1 MEELFNITNCYQ
13 DDNYYY
19 FFRALNKR
27 DMTGIRNKSILDD
40 AGHINKIITD
50 SKFYNHTDRYNEES
64 SLTLEEMFNHIKTH
78 YDKDT
83 NCISLSSDAN
93 VCLTYGRSDYEDKY
107 IIVKVP
113 KNELGSTTF
122 NAGKYMFTE
131 ITNRTLEYIKTHQ
144 NDLTD
149 LQRYYIDSLSHVSTR
164 EQLDNLKKTLPE
176 ESVNQTDEKFQNG
189 FNFIKS
195 KPYEGYSDEE
205 NLAKDKLVMLLDILD
220 FEAIKGKTNRFA
232 IQTMSLAFS
241 AREFDYYKDIPGEKI
256 IEMPTSLI
264 EIMAI
269 LQQVPETKEIRE
281 IKTYILTHLD
291 TIKQNIKEIDYSNF
305 NTEGLDLSLDNLYK
319 LTEGKISYK
328 DAKELYINSM
338 YLVKAKLRT
347 YFSINLL
354 NNILNNNPKYSKTLQ
369 YILDNTLGIEPTIM
383 ARSGNNT
390 MKVSDTIFLY
400 LPKKYQSLYDYINS
414 LKASDMSKLFIS
426 PSSTFN
432 TLFTKYIDDKNTIK
446 QDKEEWYANALIDA
460 IDLESLNIETS
471 FNEVQRRKIVNAL
484 VSHNF
489 MDYYESVKTVSD
501 DGLIATSMFASL
513 IAKKDEFTS
522 DTNIIIDKLK
532 DYIGYNEIKE
542 YKLLL
547 RKIQRRAYENVE
559 KAFASRNFTTAI
571 MPTGSGKSFLAL
583 AEMLDH
589 KNENIL
595 YIAPNK
601 IILDQI
607 EYYISKYLSEQG
619 YTYNDYH
626 TVFPNL
632 SLVTYQDLKDF
643 KTDNLKEK
651 YADKYDFIILDELHR
666 SGAPKWRNL
675 IQELMANQDK
685 KKVKVLGLTA
695 TPERDI
701 DDADMA
707 VYWARYFGY
716 SDTDIILSRHL
727 AIDETLESAINA
739 GILPNPIVVNC
750 LYKYKSDGTLDDMFD
765 KISLIDDAEA
775 KAKAYAKYELCCR
788 KVSQSRG
795 IEKILGDYLKPN
807 DKYVVFLPVTRK
819 ENDNFATEDGTK
831 INRVQAVKIIED
843 YTILIRQYLYSNEY
857 MKTNGES
864 LLSIY
869 NKIINKQEL
878 SDDDIDFLNKEQEN
892 IMLLDMLKI
901 KHKPAALN
909 TFNTTMVSTI
919 TRHLGWKKLDRETI
933 KVKIESK
940 TQDMVDTNSLLSYYS
955 DSKNKEELDS
965 FNKETTGK
973 PKLLFAMDKLNEGA
987 HLEGVKGII
996 WLRTLSINSK
1006 ILFYQQLGR
1015 CMHSGSDGHV
1025 YLDSERPV
1033 VLDLVNNRNI
1043 VNLKRNET
1051 PQNDLRAL
1059 RTIISWIKDNGDKRP
1074 NKNSKILEE
1083 KNYGLKLNIILYRY
1097 IKYFNNHSLLNDI
1110 NIQNKI
1116 VIEEILKLGSS
1127 IDLWNIKINET
1138 ERVIKLKDEEKEEDD
1153 FLQGFMQVDSIVSDF
1168 INLKKEIDELISSE
1182 EAFDKW
1188 YKLASK
1194 YYKEYGN
1201 LLVPRKYV
1209 TKSNENLGTWISN
1222 QRSLYKSGNLSKE
1235 KIKMLEEIGMVWNK
1249 LDSDWQEKYRQAKEY
1264 YQKHGN
1270 LSIDSEYVAA
1280 NGEVLRTWINKQLQ
1294 LYKKGMLSA
1303 EKIEMLEGVGIVW
1316 DIYSDKWQK
1325 MYQLAEKYY
1334 QKYKNLS
1341 IPRNYIAE
1349 NHKPLGNWINRQRH
1363 AYAKGKLS
1371 KDKIELL
1378 EAIGMVWNATVT
1390 RWQEM
1395 YLYATEYYKEHQNLL
1410 VTKDYI
1416 MPNGENLKIW
1426 VKSQREAYSQKKLSQ
1441 EKIKMLES
1449 IGMVWNVYN
1458 NQWTKMYKLATE
1470 YYKTHGNLLVP
1481 VSYVTKDNE
1490 PLGKWIS
1497 KRRGEYVAG
1506 KLSQER
1512 IEQLESI
1519 GMKWSLK
1526 DDEWNRMYGLATEY
1540 YEKYGNLMIPSDF
1553 ITETGEELG
1562 LWIKNKRNSY
1572 YLGRLSDEKIK
1583 LLEKIGMI
1591 WNLYDNTWNNM
1602 YQLAKNYY
1610 EKNGN
1615 LFISQ
1620 RFVTASGEALGQ
1632 WISRQRQ
1639 ELLKGRIT
1647 EERIKLLDNIGMIW
1661 NTKTNKDEIDTYLE
1675 DLKNQNINIDK
1686 KLNKDILKRISILE
1700 LKSKINYLLERKLP
1714 ILDNNGKLIDIFSMT
1729 SIDIKEKYNIS
1740 LDEII
1745 TTYNK
1750 SKTL

>member
-27 DMTGIRNKSILDD
+27 DMTGIRNKSILDES
-40 AGHINKIITD
+40 GHINKIITD
-50 SKFYNHTDRYNEES
+50 SKFYNHTDRYNETSE
-64 SLTLEEMFNHIKTH
+64 LTLEEMFNHIKTH

-107 IIVKVP
+107 IIVKIP
-113 KNELGSTTF
+113 KEELNKTTF

-131 ITNRTLEYIKTHQ
+131 ITKRALEYIKTHQ
-144 NDLTD
+144 DDLTD

-164 EQLDNLKKTLPE
+164 EQLDNLKKTLPG
-176 ESVNQTDEKFQNG
+176 ESINQTDEKFQNG

-195 KPYEGYSDEE
+195 KPYESYSDEE

-269 LQQVPETKEIRE
+269 LQQVPETEEIKEI
-281 IKTYILTHLD
+281 KKYILTHLD

-305 NTEGLDLSLDNLYK
+305 NPEDLDLSLDNLYK

-347 YFSINLL
+347 YFSVNLL
-354 NNILNNNPKYSKTLQ
+354 NNILNNNPKYNKTLQ

-390 MKVSDTIFLY
+390 MKLSDTIFLY

-432 TLFTKYIDDKNTIK
+432 TLFTKYIDDKNTTK

-460 IDLESLNIETS
+460 IDLESLNIETN
-471 FNEVQRRKIVNAL
+471 FNETQRRKIVNAL

-489 MDYYESVKTVSD
+489 MDYYEKVKTISD
-501 DGLIATSMFASL
+501 DGSIATSMFASL

-522 DTNIIIDKLK
+522 DTNIIIDQLK

-583 AEMLDH
+583 AKMLDH

-643 KTDNLKEK
+643 KTDSLKEK
-651 YADKYDFIILDELHR
+651 YAGKYDFIILDELHR

-695 TPERDI
+695 TPLRDI

-750 LYKYKSDGTLDDMFD
+750 LYKYKSDGTLDDLFE
-765 KISLIDDAEA
+765 KISLSSDAEA

-819 ENDNFATEDGTK
+819 ENGDYVTEDGTK
-831 INRVQAVKIIED
+831 INMVQAVKIIED

-857 MKTNGES
+857 MKTHGES

-878 SDDDIDFLNKEQEN
+878 SDEDKDFLNKEQEN

-901 KHKPAALN
+901 KHKPAVLN
-909 TFNTTMVSTI
+909 TFNTTIVSTI
-919 TRHLGWKKLDRETI
+919 ARHLGLKKLDRETL

-955 DSKNKEELDS
+955 DSKNKEELDN

-973 PKLLFAMDKLNEGA
+973 PKLLFVMDKLNEGA
-987 HLEGVKGII
+987 HLDGVKGII

-1025 YLDSERPV
+1025 YLDDERPV

-1043 VNLKRNET
+1043 VNLKKNET
-1051 PQNDLRAL
+1051 PQNDLRTL

-1127 IDLWNIKINET
+1127 IDLWNIKINENK
-1138 ERVIKLKDEEKEEDD
+1138 RVIKLKKEEKEEND
-1153 FLQGFMQVDSIVSDF
+1153 FLQGFLQVESSVSDF
-1168 INLKKEIDELISSE
+1168 INLKNEIDELILPE
-1182 EAFDKW
+1182 ETFDKW
-1188 YKLASK
+1188 YKLASI

-1201 LLVPRKYV
+1201 LLMQHKYI
-1209 TKSNENLGTWISN
+1209 TKDGQKLGEWIN
-1222 QRSLYKSGNLSKE
+1222 KCRRNYVNNKLSKE
-1235 KIKMLEEIGMVWNK
+1235 QIDLLEQIGMVWSINNNSWNEM
-1249 LDSDWQEKYRQAKEY
+1249 LAAATDY
-1264 YQKHGN
+1264 YNTHGN
-1270 LSIDSEYVAA
+1270 L
-1280 NGEVLRTWINKQLQ
+1280 L
-1294 LYKKGMLSA
+1294 
-1303 EKIEMLEGVGIVW
+1303 
-1316 DIYSDKWQK
+1316 
-1325 MYQLAEKYY
+1325 
-1334 QKYKNLS
+1334 
-1341 IPRNYIAE
+1341 IPRSHVTNK
-1349 NHKPLGNWINRQRH
+1349 NVKLGNWISHCRQDYK
-1363 AYAKGKLS
+1363 AGDLT
-1371 KDKIELL
+1371 KDKIE
-1378 EAIGMVWNATVT
+1378 
-1390 RWQEM
+1390 
-1395 YLYATEYYKEHQNLL
+1395 K
-1410 VTKDYI
+1410 
-1416 MPNGENLKIW
+1416 
-1426 VKSQREAYSQKKLSQ
+1426 
-1441 EKIKMLES
+1441 LES
-1449 IGMVWNVYN
+1449 IGMIWQVFDDKED
-1458 NQWTKMYKLATE
+1458 TMLAA
-1470 YYKTHGNLLVP
+1470 
-1481 VSYVTKDNE
+1481 
-1490 PLGKWIS
+1490 S
-1497 KRRGEYVAG
+1497 KA
-1506 KLSQER
+1506 
-1512 IEQLESI
+1512 
-1519 GMKWSLK
+1519 
-1526 DDEWNRMYGLATEY
+1526 
-1540 YEKYGNLMIPSDF
+1540 
-1553 ITETGEELG
+1553 
-1562 LWIKNKRNSY
+1562 
-1572 YLGRLSDEKIK
+1572 
-1583 LLEKIGMI
+1583 
-1591 WNLYDNTWNNM
+1591 
-1602 YQLAKNYY
+1602 YY

-1615 LFISQ
+1615 LLVPYNFKTADGKPLGIWIKNCRLRYANKKLSLEQIKALESIGMIWNTYDNVWNRMYPEAQKYYQENGNLLVPFKYEISSDKKLGIWISECRGKYKDGKLSQ
-1620 RFVTASGEALGQ
+1620 EQIEALENIGMIWNIKKYQ
-1632 WISRQRQ
+1632 WNKMYSAAKEYYETHGNLLIPYGYKTKNGDALGNLVSDWRRLYGENKLSQEQINALEQIGMVWKINKVGWDELYELLKEYKNEYGNILVPSNYVAPNGIKLGNFIATCRANYANNKLSASRISALENLGMIWNTRDNLWNKNYELAKKYYIKNHTLLVPSSYITSEGDNLGTWVNHQRQ

-1647 EERIKLLDNIGMIW
+1647 EERIKLLDNIGMVW
-1661 NTKTNKDEIDTYLE
+1661 NTKTNKAEIDTYLE
-1675 DLKNQNINIDK
+1675 DLKKENINIDK
-1686 KLNKDILKRISILE
+1686 KLNKDLLKRISILE
-1700 LKSKINYLLERKLP
+1700 LKSKIIYLLENDIP
-1714 ILDNNGKLIDIFSMT
+1714 IIDSNGYLIDIFSMS
-1729 SIDIKEKYNIS
+1729 SIDIEEKYHITLENI
-1740 LDEII
+1740 IAN
-1745 TTYNK
+1745 YNK